1 MIGRLHE
8 VVVDCADPE
17 ALAAF
22 WHALLGGTV
31 HHNDEWVEVH
41 PAGGHIVGFQ
51 KVPEPKVVKNR
62 VHLDVEVADVGA
74 AVDAA
79 VALGATKVGELVDDP
94 VSSFQVML
102 DPEGNEFC
110 FVT

>member
-17 ALAAF
+17 SLAAF

-51 KVPEPKVVKNR
+51 KVPESTLN
-62 VHLDVEVADVGA
+62 
-74 AVDAA
+74 
-79 VALGATKVGELVDDP
+79 
-94 VSSFQVML
+94 VSR
-102 DPEGNEFC
+102 
-110 FVT
+110 TA